1 MKIAIVIPTYYRK
14 DGNTSKYLTRAL
26 DSVFNQTYQN
36 FKIFLMGDKYENEIE
51 VLEILKKYD
60 GKKIFFTNLLEAKE
74 RDNYLIPRAIW
85 LYGGVNA
92 TNIGIEMALN
102 EGYEYIC
109 HLDHDDWWSN
119 DHLDEISK
127 CINETNS
134 NWICTKSTRL
144 SPNNYLPNILTKKK
158 YNEFLPSS
166 SSLIHSSVCM
176 NFKEIPLRYRDLY
189 LETGKVGLPADA
201 DLWERTKEFLTSN
214 SQTGIFID
222 KLTCYHEEEGFSK
235 TINFYS

>member
-109 HLDHDDWWSN
+109 HLDHDDW
-119 DHLDEISK
+119 
-127 CINETNS
+127 
-134 NWICTKSTRL
+134 
-144 SPNNYLPNILTKKK
+144 
-158 YNEFLPSS
+158 
-166 SSLIHSSVCM
+166 
-176 NFKEIPLRYRDLY
+176 
-189 LETGKVGLPADA
+189 
-201 DLWERTKEFLTSN
+201 
-214 SQTGIFID
+214 
-222 KLTCYHEEEGFSK
+222 
-235 TINFYS
+235 